1 MKNTFLLSRLTAF
14 LALVLPPFVL
24 LAAGVLE
31 AAGTLDIYF
40 IDVEGGQATLLVTPS
55 GEAMMIDVG
64 NAGLDSQNPDKEVAR
79 DANRIAVAAKAAG
92 IKRIDAGIITH
103 FHGDHFG
110 GSLHLT
116 ERIPVGTFYDHGLPV
131 QDAPALKQKAG
142 SYAEL
147 YTAAIAKGQ
156 HKVVVPGD
164 KIPMED
170 LQVTI
175 LSSAAKAI
183 ANTGPAN
190 PYCEGLVPQPVT
202 SAPEDAQS
210 MAVLVEFGQFRFVVF
225 ESGVFNRHLEVL
237 CPNNPI
243 GQIDVLEAPSHGGN
257 VPMKAWNAVA
267 PRVAIASNGPRRGGG
282 PNVLNGYRALQGFE
296 DLWFLHFNIAAA
308 VEGNPPEQFIA
319 NMDAEKDMAHYI
331 KLSAMPDGSF
341 TVYNTRT
348 NFSKSYPA
356 KKKP

>member
-1 MKNTFLLSRLTAF
+1 MKNTLILSCVFA
-14 LALVLPPFVL
+14 L
-24 LAAGVLE
+24 LAVGALG
-31 AAGTLDIYF
+31 AADTLDIYF

-64 NAGLDSQNPDKEVAR
+64 NAGLDSQNPDKEIAR

-92 IKRIDAGIITH
+92 VKRIEAVIITH

-110 GSLHLT
+110 GILHLT
-116 ERIPVGTFYDHGLPV
+116 ERIPVARFYDHGFPV
-131 QDAPALKQKAG
+131 QDAPALKQKVG

-147 YTAAIAKGQ
+147 YTTAIAKGQ
-156 HKVVVPGD
+156 HKVVVPGE
-164 KIPMED
+164 KIPMKD
-170 LQVTI
+170 LKVTI
-175 LSSAAKAI
+175 LSSAGKPI

-190 PYCEGLVPQPVT
+190 PYCEGLVPQPIT

-210 MAVLVEFGQFRFVVF
+210 MAVLVEFSEFRFLVF
-225 ESGVFNRHLEVL
+225 ESGVFNVQLEVL

-267 PRVAIASNGPRRGGG
+267 PRVAIGSNSPRRGAGT
-282 PNVLNGYRALQGFE
+282 NVLQGYRSLQGFE
-296 DLWFLHFNIAAA
+296 DLWLLHFNIAAG

-319 NMDAEKDMAHYI
+319 NMDELVKDMAHYI

-341 TVYNTRT
+341 TVHNTRT

-356 KKKP
+356 KKRP

>member
-1 MKNTFLLSRLTAF
+1 MKNT
-14 LALVLPPFVL
+14 LVLSCVFVL
-24 LAAGVLE
+24 LAVGALG
-31 AAGTLDIYF
+31 AADTLDIYF
-40 IDVEGGQATLLVTPS
+40 IDVEGGQATLLVMPS
-55 GEAMMIDVG
+55 GQAMMIDVG

-92 IKRIDAGIITH
+92 IKSLEAVIITH

-116 ERIPVGTFYDHGLPV
+116 DRIPVGTFYDHGLPI
-131 QDAPALKQKAG
+131 QDAPALKQKVG

-164 KIPMED
+164 KIAMKD

-175 LSSAAKAI
+175 LSSAGKPI
-183 ANTGPAN
+183 TNTGPVN
-190 PYCEGLVPQPVT
+190 PYCEGLAPQPIT

-210 MAVLVEFGQFRFVVF
+210 IAALFEFGQFRFLVF

-243 GQIDVLEAPSHGGN
+243 GQVDVLEAPSHGGF

-267 PRVAIASNGPRRGGG
+267 PRVAIGSNGPRRGAG
-282 PNVLNGYRALQGFE
+282 PNVLKGYRDLQGFE
-296 DLWFLHFNIAAA
+296 DLWFLHFNIAAGA
-308 VEGNPPEQFIA
+308 DGNPPEQFIA
-319 NMDAEKDMAHYI
+319 NMDELDKDMAHYI